1 MNRSVPTAA
10 LAIAMARKLKPNLVA
25 ADPEV

>member
-10 LAIAMARKLKPNLVA
+10 LAVAMAKKLKPDLVA